1 MKVSIFTIIS
11 ANILWQGSAI
21 PLDLLQSLG
30 KMKSTESHQRESN
43 WERRATNEPGECRL
57 PKEENDEDLL
67 KSDTNSARN
76 SKALKI
82 CDVLGGLDVTRV
94 YSHDTRSLFQGA
106 IDDVELMRE
115 YMSEAIINGAR
126 EFAPVLNDLATSL
139 DFEARNLTMNDTTV
153 TAGLAW
159 VDDRIDRRMDR
170 YVSESK
176 NLPHTGDKVCLFDVL
191 LTCHTHLPSCS
202 PKCTFIRPL
211 MRL

>member
-1 MKVSIFTIIS
+1 MKISIFTTIIS
-11 ANILWQGSAI
+11 TTIWQGSAI

-30 KMKSTESHQRESN
+30 KMQSTRSHQRESN
-43 WERRATNEPGECRL
+43 WERRATSEPGECRL
-57 PKEENDEDLL
+57 PKEEGIDEDLL
-67 KSDTNSARN
+67 NSDTNTDRN
-76 SKALKI
+76 SKTLKI

-115 YMSEAIINGAR
+115 YMSEAIVNGAR
-126 EFAPVLNDLATSL
+126 EFAPILNDLATSL

-176 NLPHTGDKVCLFDVL
+176 NLPHTGDKVCYLVSFDL
-191 LTCHTHLPSCS
+191 
-202 PKCTFIRPL
+202 CT
-211 MRL
+211 